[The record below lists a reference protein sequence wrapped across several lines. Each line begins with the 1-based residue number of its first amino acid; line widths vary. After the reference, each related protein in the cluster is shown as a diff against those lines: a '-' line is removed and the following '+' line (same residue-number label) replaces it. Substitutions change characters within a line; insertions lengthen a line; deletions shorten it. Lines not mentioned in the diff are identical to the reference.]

1 MTNIKYFGFAKASS
15 SAPILSHNLLT
26 DSVDEIQIEVSKVFT
41 VVLKVLTKLK
51 EFDLRPDERQKIK
64 S

>member
-26 DSVDEIQIEVSKVFT
+26 DAPDEIHLEVSKVHT
-41 VVLKVLTKLK
+41 
-51 EFDLRPDERQKIK
+51 

>member
-1 MTNIKYFGFAKASS
+1 MTNIKYFGFAKISS
-15 SAPILSHNLLT
+15 STPILSHNLLT
-26 DSVDEIQIEVSKVFT
+26 EALDEIHLEVSKVHIS
-41 VVLKVLTKLK
+41 LPKVLTKLK